1 VFDSLVIEEMH
12 ASPRGYVQE
21 PECVKAVV
29 NFICLSRLNLWHK
42 WLYRFQE
49 LAGLTEKECRA
60 YFLVSALLLIGA
72 IARYLPKSS
81 LVFDEA
87 YYTPLYQEFE
97 RLSSRADSF
106 DRAKEFKALAKRPT
120 RHARASINLNTA
132 SREELQTLPRVGP
145 ALSSRILDLRER
157 LGAFMDVSDLLMVQ
171 GIGEKTLELIRDS
184 LFVEA
189 TNPDEEL

>member
-1 VFDSLVIEEMH
+1 MFNSLVIEEIH
-12 ASPRGYVQE
+12 GHRRGYVQG
-21 PECVKAVV
+21 PGCVKGVV
-29 NFICLSRLNLWHK
+29 KFICLFRFHLWRK

-72 IARYLPKSS
+72 VARYLPKSS

-87 YYTPLYQEFE
+87 YYTPLYEEFE
-97 RLSSRADSF
+97 RLSARADSF
-106 DRAKEFKALAKRPT
+106 DRAEELKVRTRRPT
-120 RHARASINLNTA
+120 RHARAFINLNTA

-157 LGAFMDVSDLLMVQ
+157 LGSFLDVSDLLMVQ

-189 TNPDEEL
+189 IDPDEE